1 MAVEEPIDSEGALN
15 IITTANMVL
24 KGMKKK
30 ENPGPEETMTQGL
43 IEHAA

>member
-1 MAVEEPIDSEGALN
+1 MMIMAVEEPIDSEGALN

-30 ENPGPEETMTQGL
+30 RIRETMMQGL
-43 IEHAA
+43 IEHT